1 MKRIIRILV
10 CTLLLASL
18 LASCEMAV
26 NLQESNG
33 RVTGI
38 VQDSTN
44 TTGVE
49 GVLVS
54 VSGLDIT
61 TTTDATGYFTISLPS
76 GTHILHFTKIGFT
89 FTEVSVTI
97 ASGNTVDIG
106 SDGEDVVAYTPLS
119 AGQIRIVLT
128 WGENPADL
136 DSHLYIPGIDQE
148 IYYADKVAT
157 DDSANLDWD
166 DTTSYGPETIT
177 ITTQLSGTYYYS
189 IYHFSGYGNLGT
201 SSAVVKVYDD
211 TGLIRTFTAATATG
225 DGTKIWWRVFSLDGS
240 VMTAQNSFS
249 DTGW

>member
-1 MKRIIRILV
+1 MKRIVRILV

-33 RVTGI
+33 TVSGI

-54 VSGLDIT
+54 VSGLDVT
-61 TTTDATGYFTISLPS
+61 TTTDSQGHFAISLPP
-76 GTHILHFTKIGFT
+76 GTHTLHFTKIGFS
-89 FTEVSVTI
+89 FTEVVVNV
-97 ASGNTVDIG
+97 ASGDTVDIG
-106 SDGEDVVAYTPLS
+106 NDGEDVVAYTPLTP
-119 AGQIRIVLT
+119 GQIRIVLT
-128 WGENPADL
+128 WGQNPADL
-136 DSHLYIPGIDQE
+136 DSHLYIPTLDQE
-148 IYYADKVAT
+148 IYYADQVAT
-157 DDSANLDWD
+157 DNSANLDWD
-166 DTTSYGPETIT
+166 DTSSYGPETIT

-189 IYHFSGYGNLGT
+189 VYHFSGYGNLGT

-211 TGLIRTFTAATATG
+211 TGLIRTFTAATALG
-225 DGTKIWWRVFSLDGS
+225 DGTKYWWRVFSLNGS
-240 VMTAQNSFS
+240 VLTAQNSFS